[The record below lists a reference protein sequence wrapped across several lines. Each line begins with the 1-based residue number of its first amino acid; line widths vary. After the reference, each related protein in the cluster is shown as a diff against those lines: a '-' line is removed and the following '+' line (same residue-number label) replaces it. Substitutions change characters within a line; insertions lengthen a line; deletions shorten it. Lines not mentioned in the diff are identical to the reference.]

1 MLQLAALIACMTHRE
16 MQHRPSAAAA
26 LTPGTIWND
35 PLHDPRVFVERF
47 CSNHIPNKSPC
58 IDHIS
63 NSANNQL
70 TKATS
75 LYCSN
80 GVCPL
85 MYPTKAH
92 DAWLTWTS
100 RSQFFPAACR
110 HLKRDQCLPPPASHW
125 LLWLRKHEWFSCD
138 SDEDFPAENRAALIG
153 SSASQSLREQV
164 RSGSGWWAVN
174 LLRRIC

>member
-35 PLHDPRVFVERF
+35 PLHVPRVFVERF

-70 TKATS
+70 TKVTR

-80 GVCPL
+80 GVCAHLCIPPK
-85 MYPTKAH
+85 PTMPGSPGLRDHNFFAQPADTSNEINVCH
-92 DAWLTWTS
+92 HQRLTGYFGSGSMSGFPATPMRTS
-100 RSQFFPAACR
+100 RQR
-110 HLKRDQCLPPPASHW
+110 TVPP
-125 LLWLRKHEWFSCD
+125 
-138 SDEDFPAENRAALIG
+138 
-153 SSASQSLREQV
+153 
-164 RSGSGWWAVN
+164 
-174 LLRRIC
+174 